1 MPGMQDNGGD
11 YGWRDGGKGLN
22 GLTSGAGV

>member
-11 YGWRDGGKGLN
+11 YGWRDGGWGLN
-22 GLTSGAGV
+22 GLPDGAGV

>member
-11 YGWRDGGKGLN
+11 YGWRDGGRGLN
-22 GLTSGAGV
+22 GGEDGAAV